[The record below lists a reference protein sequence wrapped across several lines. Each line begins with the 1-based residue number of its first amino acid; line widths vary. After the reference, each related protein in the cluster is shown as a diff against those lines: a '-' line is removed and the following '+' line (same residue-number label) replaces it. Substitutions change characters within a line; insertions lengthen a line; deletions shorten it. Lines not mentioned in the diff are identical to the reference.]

1 MNTLDKVSKET
12 IVLVDSVKDLISANL
27 LVATRT
33 KNVVVDESQ
42 LARLISVVEN
52 SADEAFQRALPRFQK
67 TVESLLEAPVS
78 SSKKK

>member
-12 IVLVDSVKDLISANL
+12 KVLVDSIKDLISTNL
-27 LVATRT
+27 LVAVRT

-42 LARLISVVEN
+42 LSRLISVVEA

-67 TVESLLEAPVS
+67 TVDNLLEPPVS